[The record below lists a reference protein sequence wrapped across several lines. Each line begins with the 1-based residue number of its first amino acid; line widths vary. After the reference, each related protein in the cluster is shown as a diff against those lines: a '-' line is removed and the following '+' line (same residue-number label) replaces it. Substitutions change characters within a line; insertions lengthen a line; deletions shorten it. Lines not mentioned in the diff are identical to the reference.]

1 MVVVV
6 ATPPRSSASSFF
18 FSWWRTLSYFV
29 VAVAVAAAASPL
41 LGAMTAKNSDWSAA
55 DPQTTQVVVVPRIG
69 SKWVTRQHGKN
80 GFVINDVDKT
90 DEQHSLAF
98 GDANSRVL

>member
-1 MVVVV
+1 M

-41 LGAMTAKNSDWSAA
+41 LGAMTTAKNSDWSAA